1 MKGLPMKKRN
11 SVTAIS
17 GVMPAGL
24 ILLMLA
30 GIRHLDDVRKGA
42 AESTDF
48 WLVRNYMVLLA
59 AAMLLVLVAG
69 VLLYA
74 GRLNKT
80 EWKPLRLEKIYLPV
94 ILGFGFLYLM
104 VLPPLSAPDEVS
116 HYISAYQ
123 LSNHLLG
130 QAANYRTG
138 HVLIREEDWFI
149 EDIDG
154 VYEYVIDEAG
164 YLVTVSHEPGGEV
177 ADHASGDRA
186 AARVHGQTLTEETY
200 QTIHNKGILSGAET
214 AIQGNG
220 MAVSVYPP
228 VVTTPLVYLP
238 QALGISLARMLGFGS
253 LGLLYLGRIFNLL
266 AFAAVSHA
274 AIRRMPFGKEVLF
287 GVSLLPM
294 SLHLIASLSYDSAI
308 MAGIF
313 LFAAQC
319 FYLAFEKERVKAA
332 DILLLAVIMVVV
344 GPCKMVYA
352 VFMGLCLLIPVKKF
366 GGWKWW
372 ALSAACVLG
381 AWGIMMFAVNSQ
393 TIAVYAAETDSYVAW
408 AEEAGFSLSM
418 LLQNPRLLMKM
429 FYNTIVWQAEYY
441 HLTMIGAYLG
451 NVDVILEIPYLM
463 VLLFTGG
470 LLGLAF
476 RKPGETLLLTGGR
489 RIWIWFLCVACTFA
503 LMLSM
508 LIAWTPL
515 SAVVIAGVQGR
526 YFLPFLPVLLMSVKN
541 DLIVLTKNAD
551 RSILYLMCCANAYIL
566 IRLFG
571 IICLRIG

>member
-1 MKGLPMKKRN
+1 MTAVTGLL
-11 SVTAIS
+11 
-17 GVMPAGL
+17 PAGL
-24 ILLMLA
+24 ILLVLA
-30 GIRHLDDVRKGA
+30 GIRHLNDAKRGA
-42 AESTDF
+42 EESTDF
-48 WLVRNYMVLLA
+48 WLVRNYTVLLA
-59 AAMLLVLVAG
+59 AAILLVALIG
-69 VLLYA
+69 FLLYA
-74 GRLNKT
+74 GMVRKT
-80 EWKPLRLEKIYLPV
+80 ERKPLKLETIYVPAV
-94 ILGFGFLYLM
+94 LGFGCLYLM

-116 HYISAYQ
+116 HYISTYQ
-123 LSNHLLG
+123 LSNRLLG
-130 QAANYRTG
+130 QTVNYRTG
-138 HVLIREEDWFI
+138 HVLVRAEDWFI
-149 EDIDG
+149 EDVDG
-154 VYEYVIDEAG
+154 IYEYEIDADG
-164 YLVTVSHEPGGEV
+164 YLVRERPDQAAGITE
-177 ADHASGDRA
+177 A

-200 QTIHNKGILSGAET
+200 QTIHEKGIMSGATGSVE
-214 AIQGNG
+214 GNG
-220 MAVSVYPP
+220 TAVSVYPP

-238 QALGISLARMLGFGS
+238 QALGFSLARILGLGS
-253 LGLLYLGRIFNLL
+253 LALLYLGRFFNLL
-266 AFAAVSHA
+266 AFVAVGYAAM
-274 AIRRMPFGKEVLF
+274 RRIPFGKEVVF

-308 MAGIF
+308 MAGLF
-313 LFAAQC
+313 LFSAQC
-319 FYLAFEKERVKAA
+319 LYLAYAKERVTAA
-332 DILLLAVIMVVV
+332 DILLLAVIMAVV

-372 ALSAACVLG
+372 VVSAVCVIG
-381 AWGIMMFAVNSQ
+381 AWAVMMIAVNSQ
-393 TIAVYAAETDSYVAW
+393 TIAVYATETDSYVAW
-408 AEEAGFSLSM
+408 AEEAGFSLS
-418 LLQNPRLLMKM
+418 LLLHNPRLLLKM
-429 FYNTIVWQAEYY
+429 FYNTIVWQTQYY

-470 LLGLAF
+470 LLCLSF

-489 RIWIWFLCVACTFA
+489 RIWIWVLCGSCTFA

-526 YFLPFLPVLLMSVKN
+526 YFLPFLPILLLSVKN

-571 IICLRIG
+571 IVCLRIG

>member
-1 MKGLPMKKRN
+1 MKGSLMKKKN
-11 SVTAIS
+11 NMTAIT
-17 GVMPAGL
+17 GLLPAGL
-24 ILLMLA
+24 ILLMMA
-30 GIRHLDDVRKGA
+30 GIRHLDDARKGA
-42 AESTDF
+42 AESTDL

-59 AAMLLVLVAG
+59 VTMLLVLVAG

-80 EWKPLRLEKIYLPV
+80 EWKPLRLETIYLPV
-94 ILGFGFLYLM
+94 ILGFGALYLT

-123 LSNHLLG
+123 LSNHMLG

-149 EDIDG
+149 EDVDG
-154 VYEYVIDEAG
+154 VYEYLIDENG
-164 YLVTVSHEPGGEV
+164 YLVTVSHEPGGEAV
-177 ADHASGDRA
+177 GAEAGDKA
-186 AARVHGQTLTEETY
+186 QARVHGQTLTEETY
-200 QTIHNKGILSGAET
+200 RMIHDKGILSKAAAAT
-214 AIQGNG
+214 QGNG

-228 VVTTPLVYLP
+228 VVTTPLVYIP
-238 QALGISLARMLGFGS
+238 QALGISLARVLGLGS

-266 AFAAVSHA
+266 AFAAVSYA
-274 AIRRMPFGKEVLF
+274 AIRRMPFSKEVLF

-294 SLHLIASLSYDSAI
+294 SLHLIASLSYDSVI

-319 FYLAFEKERVKAA
+319 FYLAFEKEQVRIP
-332 DILLLAVIMVVV
+332 DILLLAVVMAVV

-381 AWGIMMFAVNSQ
+381 AWGIMMLAVNSQ
-393 TIAVYAAETDSYVAW
+393 TIATYAGETDSYVAW
-408 AEEAGFSLSM
+408 AEEAGFSLTM
-418 LLQNPRLLMKM
+418 LLQSPRLLMKM
-429 FYNTIVWQAEYY
+429 FYNTVVWQAEYY

-470 LLGLAF
+470 LLALSF
-476 RKPGETLLLTGGR
+476 RKPGETLLLTGGK
-489 RIWIWFLCVACTFA
+489 RIWIWVLCGSCTFA

-571 IICLRIG
+571 IVCLRIG